1 MAEELGV
8 MLDNMDYG
16 EEFALKQLKRRVPVH
31 HIIKFCDIMETRL
44 KGYDN
49 ISQMAYLK
57 NELMN

>member
-31 HIIKFCDIMETRL
+31 HIIKFLDIM
-44 KGYDN
+44 KQG
-49 ISQMAYLK
+49 
-57 NELMN
+57 